1 MAVIVKHTKV
11 SAVAD
16 GADTSVVRPSDWNAD
31 HTLTGLGTAASLD
44 AGVANGVASL
54 DSAGTVPI
62 GQLPAAVLGALS
74 YQGTWDA
81 STNTPTLTSS
91 TGTKGYYYVVSVAG
105 STNLNGITDWKIGD
119 WAVFNGSV
127 WQKIDN
133 TDSVTSVNGYT
144 GAVNLTYTDVGA
156 FPATGTTGTG
166 NVVLQTNPLLITPT
180 LSGATVD
187 NAAPYLNFANGSAVT
202 LAAGRMWY
210 DGATGAWNL
219 GMGGGNITQQVGE
232 EFFVYGK
239 ASTAITD
246 SPLQIVYQTGV
257 VGASGAITFAPTIA
271 GITNG
276 GLILGCAT
284 ENIALN
290 NFGRITSLGVIRGI
304 TANGTAFGE
313 TWANGD
319 TIWYNPVTGN
329 PTNVKPVAPNVKISV
344 GTIINAGAGGSG
356 SIQVEVSHGSFLGG
370 TDSNVQLTSVA
381 NNDLLQYDSTAQYWK
396 NVPSTSVAVTSFS
409 AGTTGLTPSTGTT
422 GAVTLAGTLG
432 IANGGTGATTAAT
445 ARTALG
451 LGTIATQD
459 ANAVAVTGGTINGT
473 TVGST
478 TAAAGSFTTLNSS
491 GATRLGGLS
500 GNQSLQV
507 NNVASAVNYLQAVGA
522 VTGGAPTLSALGTD
536 ANIGL
541 SLASKGTSGVTIDST
556 TATNFLTMND
566 GATTR
571 FSFVRDAAGSGSV
584 IKINSG
590 VASIVT
596 TDSSTGTLSFKT
608 NTTQEQVRISPTASA
623 VNYVNLTGAATGAA
637 PTISAQG
644 SDANINLNLTPKGTG
659 SVTINATTAIT
670 VPAGTTAQRPTGAT
684 GMFRYNSTTA
694 GFEGYNGTVWGA
706 IGGGSNITTLGLWE
720 NASVIAA
727 NYTIGTGNNAT
738 SAGPITINSGVVV
751 TVPSG
756 STWVIV

>member
-1 MAVIVKHTKV
+1 MTVTVKHPFV
-11 SAVAD
+11 SAVVD
-16 GADTSVVRPSDWNAD
+16 SADTSLVRPSNWNAD
-31 HTLTGLGTAASLD
+31 HTIVGLGTAAEKD
-44 AGVANGVASL
+44 VGVANGVASL
-54 DSAGTVPI
+54 DSGGKVPVSE
-62 GQLPAAVLGALS
+62 LPAAVLGALS

-257 VGASGAITFAPTIA
+257 VGASGAITFAPTVA

-290 NFGRITSLGVIRGI
+290 GFGRITSLGVIRGI

-396 NVPSTSVAVTSFS
+396 NVTPATVTGIGSVANALTFNNSGTGDASGSTFNGSAAKTLSYNSIGAQPAGTYVTTVTATAPVASSGGTTPVISMAAANGTTNGYLTSSDWTTFNNKGSGSVTSVAASVPAFLSVSGSPITTS
-409 AGTTGLTPSTGTT
+409 G
-422 GAVTLAGTLG
+422 TLAISYSGTALPA
-432 IANGGTGATTAAT
+432 ANGGTGLTA
-445 ARTALG
+445 
-451 LGTIATQD
+451 
-459 ANAVAVTGGTINGT
+459 V
-473 TVGST
+473 
-478 TAAAGSFTTLNSS
+478 
-491 GATRLGGLS
+491 
-500 GNQSLQV
+500 
-507 NNVASAVNYLQAVGA
+507 
-522 VTGGAPTLSALGTD
+522 
-536 ANIGL
+536 
-541 SLASKGTSGVTIDST
+541 GTSGNV
-556 TATNFLTMND
+556 LTSN
-566 GATTR
+566 
-571 FSFVRDAAGSGSV
+571 GSAWV
-584 IKINSG
+584 
-590 VASIVT
+590 
-596 TDSSTGTLSFKT
+596 SS
-608 NTTQEQVRISPTASA
+608 
-623 VNYVNLTGAATGAA
+623 A
-637 PTISAQG
+637 PVS
-644 SDANINLNLTPKGTG
+644 
-659 SVTINATTAIT
+659 
-670 VPAGTTAQRPTGAT
+670 
-684 GMFRYNSTTA
+684 
-694 GFEGYNGTVWGA
+694 
-706 IGGGSNITTLGLWE
+706 SNITAKGLFE
-720 NASVIAA
+720 NANTISA
-727 NYTIGTGNNAT
+727 NYTIGTGNNAV
-738 SAGPITINSGVVV
+738 SAGPITIASGIVV

-756 STWVIV
+756 SVWVVV

>member
-62 GQLPAAVLGALS
+62 AQLPAAVLGALS

-81 STNTPTLTSS
+81 STNTPTLASS

-239 ASTAITD
+239 ASAAITD

-257 VGASGAITFAPTIA
+257 VGASGAVTFAPTVA

-290 NFGRITSLGVIRGI
+290 GFGRITSLGVIRNI
-304 TANGTAFGE
+304 TTNGTAFGE

-356 SIQVEVSHGSFLGG
+356 SIQVEVSHGSVLGG
-370 TDSNVQLTSVA
+370 TDSNVQLTSVT

-432 IANGGTGATTAAT
+432 ITNGGTGATTAAA

-451 LGTIATQD
+451 LGTIATQA
-459 ANAVAVTGGTINGT
+459 ANNVAITGGAISGTSITVKDNVFTLQDDVDPTKQAQFQLSGLATGT
-473 TVGST
+473 TYVYTLPTSGGGAST
-478 TAAAGSFTTLNSS
+478 LVDLNSAQTIS
-491 GATRLGGLS
+491 ASKTFSGTANVFGSSSNTGSVSVATGATTTGNTKTVNVGTGGLS
-500 GNQSLQV
+500 GSTTSITVGATAGTSTTTLNGTT
-507 NNVASAVNYLQAVGA
+507 NVASVLQLAG
-522 VTGGAPTLSALGTD
+522 SA
-536 ANIGL
+536 
-541 SLASKGTSGVTIDST
+541 GTSGQV
-556 TATNFLTMND
+556 LT
-566 GATTR
+566 
-571 FSFVRDAAGSGSV
+571 SAGT
-584 IKINSG
+584 G
-590 VASIVT
+590 VAPT
-596 TDSSTGTLSFKT
+596 WST
-608 NTTQEQVRISPTASA
+608 
-623 VNYVNLTGAATGAA
+623 
-637 PTISAQG
+637 
-644 SDANINLNLTPKGTG
+644 
-659 SVTINATTAIT
+659 
-670 VPAGTTAQRPTGAT
+670 PA
-684 GMFRYNSTTA
+684 
-694 GFEGYNGTVWGA
+694 
-706 IGGGSNITTLGLWE
+706 GSNITAQGLYE
-720 NASVIAA
+720 NSATISA
-727 NYTIGTGNNAT
+727 NYTIGTGNNAV
-738 SAGPITINSGVVV
+738 SAGPITIASGIVV
-751 TVPSG
+751 TIPSG
-756 STWVIV
+756 SVWVVV